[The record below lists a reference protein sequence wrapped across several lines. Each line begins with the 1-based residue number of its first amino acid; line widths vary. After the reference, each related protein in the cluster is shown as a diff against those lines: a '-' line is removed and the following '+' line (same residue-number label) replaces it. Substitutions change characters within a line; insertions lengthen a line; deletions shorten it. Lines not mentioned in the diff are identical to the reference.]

1 MLSFL
6 YAFYIDASD
15 LGEYEYVQTLVY
27 IIAPIF
33 FVSIWEGVLKFILS
47 ENNEEIKRKIIT
59 TSALFSIVASAVIA
73 VVFGIYYTFISKKGL
88 YTIYFL
94 LTYIL
99 NGLVWVW
106 QNYAKSLDK
115 NRIYIKSSIIGS
127 AINILTVVLL
137 VIFCNMK
144 LHALFISNILGILTT
159 FFVIEKDLK
168 VFSNIKKSDIDIP
181 ILKKMIKYSFPLII
195 NMISVWVITGFGK
208 IIIQNV
214 LGAEANGAYSFAN
227 KFTVIITFIGTIL
240 NMAITEE
247 MLRLGKEGV
256 EKDFSQIL
264 QQLTEKF
271 LALAIISL
279 PLIRIFYEFIKKTGY
294 YESKIYIP
302 LLLVYSIIIVIVNSI
317 SAVFKV
323 YEKTKHQSI
332 ATTIGAIGSIIIML
346 STIHIWGIM
355 GVVIGQICGATVNML
370 AMFIFMKKYSQ
381 TKFNYKNIIILIIL
395 YILLALVVY

>member
-323 YEKTKHQSI
+323 
-332 ATTIGAIGSIIIML
+332 A
-346 STIHIWGIM
+346 
-355 GVVIGQICGATVNML
+355 C
-370 AMFIFMKKYSQ
+370 
-381 TKFNYKNIIILIIL
+381 
-395 YILLALVVY
+395 